1 MIVLRHCVLLM
12 LFLSS
17 AQAEIL
23 PFGEPYSDAILS
35 SLREG
40 KMLVKSKVSSHQEK
54 GPNNTVLKKQIFD
67 FEMLAYHPRACRL
80 ALRKIS
86 MYESYKDFISFVAVS
101 DYDVKSQKWSVT
113 VDHTLFYGKMYLA
126 LTFPRVKEAGIY
138 PFVFLENSSMPG
150 MTGRFI
156 LNDYKGGC
164 LVDLKSHYDGPTTT
178 FPDTIFQIIT
188 STLGRLGMEKLIRIS
203 TL

>member
-1 MIVLRHCVLLM
+1 MIVLRHCVLLI

-23 PFGEPYSDAILS
+23 PFGEPYSDSILA
-35 SLREG
+35 SLRDG
-40 KMLVKSKVSSHQEK
+40 KMLVKSRVSSHEEK
-54 GPNNTVLKKQIFD
+54 GPNNTVVKKQIFD
-67 FEMLAYHPRACRL
+67 FEMLAFHPRSCRL

-86 MYESYKDFISFVAVS
+86 MYESYKDFISFVTVS
-101 DYDVKSQKWSVT
+101 EYDEKSQKWSVT

-156 LNDYKGGC
+156 LND
-164 LVDLKSHYDGPTTT
+164 
-178 FPDTIFQIIT
+178 
-188 STLGRLGMEKLIRIS
+188 
-203 TL
+203 